1 MDIVYFSDKKTFF
14 FIYSKLSQM
23 SISFK
28 ILSKNILM
36 GFSMIVNQKKIWWSV
51 YLWKNCFQ
59 EADPDHQWR
68 LLMTSMVFIKVFMI
82 NGTLNAPYPVRSLK
96 LGGNTHAVNNWSC
109 IFTFGWRLKD
119 ILLLAN
125 YRSRMLNL
133 FWIHIIVFCLL

>member
-1 MDIVYFSDKKTFF
+1 MNGYCLLFRQKNTFF
-14 FIYSKLSQM
+14 IHSKLSQI

-68 LLMTSMVFIKVFMI
+68 LLMTSMVFIKLFMI

-96 LGGNTHAVNNWSC
+96 LGENTYLVNNWSC
-109 IFTFGWRLKD
+109 IFTFGWSWKSKIERYFAFGQLPKQ
-119 ILLLAN
+119 N
-125 YRSRMLNL
+125 VESFLNPY
-133 FWIHIIVFCLL
+133 